1 MFFPLGRKIVRAL
14 RLRINFTGVFMNS
27 ISYVGKQLR
36 TYSVS
41 QHSHDDWELVYC
53 TGGQGEFVFDDEV
66 VRYRRGDVVAI
77 PPNVKHI
84 NRSDEGFTNIYL
96 NIADATI
103 PYRTVKKI
111 TDEAEKQILRSFN
124 EANYYFNSDIANKE
138 LVLSALGQLIVS
150 YLIVYIGKNGTSEVV
165 EEIRKNILKNFSDVN
180 YHLDVYLKSLPFSY
194 DYLRKLF
201 KKETGVTPHEY
212 LTRVRMNAAQLLLSG
227 ASRFDYSINETSELC
242 GFSEPLYFSR
252 IFKKRFGC
260 SPSQYVQRMNEKEK
274 QEKSEDANE

>member
-1 MFFPLGRKIVRAL
+1 
-14 RLRINFTGVFMNS
+14 MNS

>member
-1 MFFPLGRKIVRAL
+1 
-14 RLRINFTGVFMNS
+14 MNS
-27 ISYVGKQLR
+27 ITYVGKHLR
-36 TYSVS
+36 TFSVS
-41 QHSHDDWELVYC
+41 LHSHDEWELVYC
-53 TGGQGEFVFDDEV
+53 TGGQGEFVFDGDEV
-66 VRYRRGDVVAI
+66 VKYRRGDIVAI
-77 PPNVKHI
+77 PPKVKHI

-111 TDEAEKQILRSFN
+111 TDEAEKQILRSFS
-124 EANYYFNSDIANKE
+124 EASFYFNSDIANKE

-180 YHLDVYLKSLPFSY
+180 YRLDVYLKSLPFSY

-212 LTRVRMNAAQLLLSG
+212 LTRIRMNAAKLLLSG
-227 ASRFDYSINETSELC
+227 SSRYDYSINEISEMC

-260 SPSQYVQRMNEKEK
+260 SPSQFVQRVNDKESGALDDGERLAEDIDEVDSAP
-274 QEKSEDANE
+274 QEEGGGEE